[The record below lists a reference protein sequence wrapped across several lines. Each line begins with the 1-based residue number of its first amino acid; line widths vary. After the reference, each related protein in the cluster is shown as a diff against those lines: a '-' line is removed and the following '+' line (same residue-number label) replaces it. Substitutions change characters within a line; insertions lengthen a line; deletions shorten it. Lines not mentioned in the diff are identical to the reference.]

1 MIRYLPQWLNAQC
14 VRPAVNSLG
23 RQIAHGLLGGILAA
37 ADNGDNIPVILSEA
51 KNLCSQFS
59 TASLEKVQRCF
70 ASAQH
75 DNGKIKSPDTPSA
88 SGDLSYSQFTASAQP
103 SLLS

>member
-1 MIRYLPQWLNAQC
+1 MAAAFMIRYLPQWLKAQC
-14 VRPAVNSLG
+14 VRPAVNSAGKSLT
-23 RQIAHGLLGGILAA
+23 ACLAESWAA
-37 ADNGDNIPVILSEA
+37 ADDGDNIPVILSEA

-75 DNGKIKSPDTPSA
+75 DNVKIESPDTPSA
-88 SGDLSYSQFTASAQP
+88 SGDLSYS
-103 SLLS
+103 